1 MTNPLTMY
9 EREVLGSLYA
19 SLDFMKCNDLDCSDV
34 EAAIAFIEVK
44 TKAAA

>member
-1 MTNPLTMY
+1 MTNPLTTY
-9 EREVLGSLYA
+9 EREALGSLYA
-19 SLDFMKCNDLDCSDV
+19 ALDFMKCNDLDCCQV